1 MASSGYKI
9 SATIA
14 QKYAPLISRS
24 RQIEMQTSKS
34 EFPLRREA
42 GGTNIDLWTDGSI
55 YPQDLVIGKPPP
67 FRSMSVLLEYV
78 GDGKRGLYSY
88 VKKLCSADA
97 TVGFNLSEALRE
109 IQSLREHVRILSS
122 ATKERDRLVQFSL
135 TKSAERKKIE
145 AQFSHVLSVR
155 EDLKAEILNLQK
167 DYIRSKAL
175 YEGRT
180 SQLINKSAQDSDE
193 RLQLEVDYYIAI
205 ESMRDEHETK
215 LSRIIAKLRRV
226 KSTFE
231 ATRVEAFKTCENAI
245 WIQKCCKTKERCP

>member
-1 MASSGYKI
+1 MASTGYKI

-55 YPQDLVIGKPPP
+55 YPQDPVTGKPPP
-67 FRSMSVLLEYV
+67 FRSVSELLEYV

-88 VKKLCSADA
+88 VENLCSADA
-97 TVGFNLSEALRE
+97 TVQFNLSEALRE

-122 ATKERDRLVQFSL
+122 ATEERDRLLQFTL
-135 TKSAERKKIE
+135 TESAERKKIE
-145 AQFSHVLSVR
+145 AQFSQVLLVS
-155 EDLKAEILNLQK
+155 EDLKAEISDLREE
-167 DYIRSKAL
+167 YSRSKAL

-180 SQLINKSAQDSDE
+180 SQLIDKSAQDSDE

-215 LSRIIAKLRRV
+215 LSRITVEPIRV
-226 KSTFE
+226 KSTL
-231 ATRVEAFKTCENAI
+231 R
-245 WIQKCCKTKERCP
+245 